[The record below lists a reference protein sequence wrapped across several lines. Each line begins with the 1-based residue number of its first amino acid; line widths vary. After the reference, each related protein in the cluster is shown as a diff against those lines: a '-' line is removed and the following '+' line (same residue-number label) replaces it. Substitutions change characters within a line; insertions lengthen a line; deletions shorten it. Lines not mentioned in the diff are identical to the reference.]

1 MTGSHRAAPAPAPH
15 PRAETPRA
23 GRTQGPHRLLALAV
37 AIATLVAGPVALR
50 LAFAA
55 GEGSASLGAST
66 VFAASSLL
74 LAAIWTAGGL
84 TVIAL
89 HGADAAV
96 RTVGRPQAAGA
107 GAIAGVIF
115 AIACLVGALVLRS
128 IPATR
133 DWVAGALQTARA
145 APAAVVLGVDLL
157 AGAGEEVFFRLALPR
172 LLTGRLRWLVP
183 IALYAA
189 ATVAT
194 GNVGL
199 VIVAVPLGGQLH
211 GRVGAHRALV
221 RAAHRARPVVRGDG
235 GGPPAAHRLT
245 PSSPAALSTAA

>member
-15 PRAETPRA
+15 PRAETPGA

-96 RTVGRPQAAGA
+96 RTVGRRQAAGA
-107 GAIAGVIF
+107 RAIAGVIF
-115 AIACLVGALVLRS
+115 AIACLVGALVLWS

-145 APAAVVLGVDLL
+145 APAAVVLGVALL

-199 VIVAVPLGGQLH
+199 VIVAVPLGASCMAVWKRT
-211 GRVGAHRALV
+211 GRWSAPLIVHALWSV
-221 RAAHRARPVVRGDG
+221 AMV